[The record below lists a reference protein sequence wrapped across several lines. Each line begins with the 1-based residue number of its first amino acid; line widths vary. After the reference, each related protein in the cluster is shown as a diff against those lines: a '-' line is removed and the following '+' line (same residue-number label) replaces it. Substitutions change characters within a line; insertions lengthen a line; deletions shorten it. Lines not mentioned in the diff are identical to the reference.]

1 MPFLSLFT
9 KGYISRPLPKNLSDE
24 IEMEKDKLLK
34 LMLKAS
40 FVCHHAHTY
49 MCMNFNV
56 IEFVLRKSFEW
67 RNKFGRQAGRIGY
80 QIYFNGAFLANVLHM
95 SVVTVSSFYIFLC
108 IFIVKCDLRFGFRR
122 AICSSG

>member
-67 RNKFGRQAGRIGY
+67 RNKFARQAGRIGY
-80 QIYFNGAFLANVLHM
+80 QIYFNGAFLSNVLHVC
-95 SVVTVSSFYIFLC
+95 SNCFFFLY